1 MADKPEDQNEAFD
14 MAHIAESTVDDLTP
28 GKIIKGEVVT
38 IDSDYVYINVGMK
51 SDGRIPLYEFDVK
64 PSLGESIYAKLN
76 DRKLVDGVFQFS
88 KKAAQEE
95 IKWKEFIDSDAG
107 RKGIITGRIKTPVK
121 SGKIID
127 CNGIQGFLPFSHSAD
142 LKNADSSEE
151 HEFKIKSIDSE
162 KRQLLLSRKEFID
175 EVASARWN
183 DFIAKYK
190 AGDKVTGKVIRFVEF
205 GAFVRIDGVDALLHR
220 NEISWKKVFKQRKI
234 LKLNEDK
241 EFLILSID
249 AETKK
254 ISLGLKQLLENP
266 WDSIDSKYKVG
277 DRIKGTAVTLTNF
290 GAFIELEDGVEGFLS
305 ASDMSWTKSSAN
317 VNDIIKKGEEIEVV
331 ILNINKEE
339 KKLLLGLK
347 QLFPNP
353 WSDIEKRFPV
363 GSIHKSKIKKISKFG
378 LFVEIEGDIDGL
390 IHSSDISW
398 EPSGKD
404 LSDIFKE
411 NDEIEFKIL
420 SIKKDDMK
428 ISCGLKQLTKSPW
441 DFILEKY
448 PPRSKVD
455 GVISKVTPFGLF
467 IKLDENTEGYVHI
480 SESSKKRIE
489 KLEDEF
495 KQGDKVSAIVIGAD
509 SSKKRLSLSIKTYDI
524 MTEKEELDKILK
536 STSSGKVT
544 LGDYVKIKLGE

>member
-14 MAHIAESTVDDLTP
+14 MAYIAESAVDELIP

-51 SDGRIPLYEFDVK
+51 SDGRVPLYEFDVK
-64 PSLGESIYAKLN
+64 PSLGETLYVILK
-76 DRKLVDGVFQFS
+76 DRKLIDGVFQFS
-88 KKAAQEE
+88 NKAALEE
-95 IKWKEFIDSDAG
+95 IKWKEFTESDAS
-107 RKGIITGRIKTPVK
+107 RNRIITGRIKNPVK

-127 CNGIQGFLPFSHSAD
+127 CNGISGFLPFSHAAD
-142 LKNADSSEE
+142 LKNADSSEVY
-151 HEFKIKSIDSE
+151 EFKIKSIDSA
-162 KRQLLLSRKEFID
+162 KRQLLLSRKDFLD
-175 EVASARWN
+175 EEIAARWN
-183 DFIAKYK
+183 DFILKYK

-205 GAFVRIDGVDALLHR
+205 GAFIRIDGVDALLHR

-241 EFLILSID
+241 EFLIISID
-249 AETKK
+249 TESRK

-266 WDSIDSKYKVG
+266 WDSIDTKYKAG
-277 DRIKGTAVTLTNF
+277 DRVKGTAVTLTNF

-317 VNDIIKKGEEIEVV
+317 VNDIINKGEEIDAV
-331 ILNINKEE
+331 ILDINKEE
-339 KKLLLGLK
+339 KKLQLGLK
-347 QLFPNP
+347 QLLPNP
-353 WSDIEKRFPV
+353 WSDIEKRFPT
-363 GSIHKSKIKKISKFG
+363 GSIHKSKIKKIYKFG

-404 LSDIFKE
+404 LSEIYKE

-420 SIKKDDMK
+420 SIRKDEMK

-448 PPRSKVD
+448 PARSKID
-455 GVISKVTPFGLF
+455 GVISKITPFGLF
-467 IKLDENTEGYVHI
+467 IKLDEKTEGYVHI

-495 KQGDKVSAIVIGAD
+495 KQGDKVSAVVIGAD
-509 SSKKRLSLSIKTYDI
+509 SSKKRLSLSIKTYEI

-536 STSSGKVT
+536 SSSSGKVT